1 MNKTNLPWGE
11 LVLYGLGM
19 FDMLRAYAIIEVN
32 KVVEPLAEFETGN
45 LFACGSSEPAAE
57 EMVVIDN
64 LKLGQVLTV
73 RIKWSLSI
81 IRELLYVVASIKS

>member
-1 MNKTNLPWGE
+1 
-11 LVLYGLGM
+11 V
-19 FDMLRAYAIIEVN
+19 
-32 KVVEPLAEFETGN
+32 N

-73 RIKWSLSI
+73 RIKWPLSI